1 MLGKRLWTGDLS
13 IHSLLPS
20 ILRGSAVP
28 FGNHLWI
35 TVLKVRKYLPKWKLD
50 WSFPSCYHPEQL
62 FFLHRTSLGDLMGP
76 PEFDIG
82 LSTTYL
88 IYGQALTWLGMD
100 FVPLLPLISCV
111 ILAIT
116 FYIRRVT
123 LAVNMSVSTNP
134 WKANRTES
142 FLHFFTFLSAI
153 FTLLVFFLVI
163 SE

>member
-1 MLGKRLWTGDLS
+1 MEIRLVFPIMLSSGAT
-13 IHSLLPS
+13 
-20 ILRGSAVP
+20 
-28 FGNHLWI
+28 
-35 TVLKVRKYLPKWKLD
+35 
-50 WSFPSCYHPEQL
+50 

-88 IYGQALTWLGMD
+88 IYGQALTWLGMY

-153 FTLLVFFLVI
+153 FTLLVYFLVI

>member
-1 MLGKRLWTGDLS
+1 MDRRFIDSLFTTQSFAWFCRSFWKPFMDCCTQSKKIRTFAQMEIRLVFPIMLSSGAT
-13 IHSLLPS
+13 
-20 ILRGSAVP
+20 
-28 FGNHLWI
+28 
-35 TVLKVRKYLPKWKLD
+35 
-50 WSFPSCYHPEQL
+50 

-88 IYGQALTWLGMD
+88 IYGQALTWLGMY